1 MTTGKNVL
9 GFQAVGGGVMR
20 FVVALILSFALV
32 WLCAKPLKK
41 HPVPFYVG
49 AVALVALYFWGVSA
63 DVRGEAWSY

>member
-1 MTTGKNVL
+1 
-9 GFQAVGGGVMR
+9 MR

-63 DVRGEAWSY
+63 DVRGEAWS